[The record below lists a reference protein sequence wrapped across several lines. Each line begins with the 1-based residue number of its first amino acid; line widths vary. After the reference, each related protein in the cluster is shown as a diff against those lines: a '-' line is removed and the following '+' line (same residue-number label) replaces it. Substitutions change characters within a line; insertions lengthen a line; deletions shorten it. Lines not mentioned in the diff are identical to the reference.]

1 MNDKRTE
8 ILMSTKNPRLEVVS
22 SPLFKRVKGQML
34 QAIDIS
40 LFEAQT
46 QTASV
51 SISGSGVSETV
62 NLTPRRDHL
71 FGRVLIPEIENPIK
85 ITASL
90 REPGLNMS
98 EAFELAAKKKWRIHI
113 LHFSHTDTGYT
124 DLPSRVARN
133 HGRFLQE
140 ILEFCRQTDD
150 YPEESKFRWTSE
162 TGYQFLNGWERLNDS
177 EKVEV
182 IQRINEGRIEVAPI
196 YLAHTSELYDHEVL
210 HRTLQHMTRFADE
223 HSIKFTSGMN
233 TDITGLPWGLVKV
246 LAGHGIKYLTT
257 AVNATRGRAPAIPRP
272 VWWEANDG
280 SRVLLYNSDP
290 KNAYIEGATMG
301 FVDGVEKIADRLP
314 RYLERYETDA
324 FPYDVVGFRTA
335 GQNADNA
342 GPVRVVP
349 DIIKEWNELWDFPHA
364 ISSTNGAFMADM
376 DENWGDIIP
385 STRKAWPDW
394 WMDTFGTVARAT
406 AVCRTGHNDLW
417 TGETLA
423 TVGDVFGSDKR
434 YPDEEIDDAL
444 ENLTLGDEVDTCAS
458 GGVSDPDGLQSH
470 GQLHEQQAFNY
481 KGAITAQEV
490 HHLGRTSLFS
500 VLAGEPESVRVF
512 NSASWTRD
520 SIVQLDL
527 PKKFLEGQKPV
538 LLDAAGMRIPLQKIG
553 DAGLDEQFTF
563 LASAIPPLGVK
574 YYSIELTESESDPA
588 SDTFASIESITLEN
602 DYYRIAFHPTGTLK
616 ELYDKELGM
625 NLINNQA
632 DYQFN
637 QLIYEETVGG
647 RPPISFERMMGPKSE
662 RTVDLNF
669 MDYAH
674 WMFPDRFPERDTE
687 FIRTKA
693 ETAEVIKYAQGATYD
708 EITFRSAFGF
718 VTRADNTIRLYHG
731 MKRVDLIL
739 EMDKAEVRDAEAVYL
754 AFPFELKDFKVEMD
768 NAYSFLQPEEGQMP
782 ESSKDWYLAQR
793 FIRLWNKDAEIVWS
807 PLEAPLVQLGDI
819 QTGRWLHNLAME
831 DATIVSWPMNNYWWT
846 NVPASQGGWNYRFAY
861 SLTSSSSRENRKD
874 AFHFGWEHH
883 LPAEAHF
890 ADEAIPGNEMQEGLV
905 DISAPDVILTA
916 LKRQKEGAGVIL
928 RLYEIAGKPHTFE
941 IKWNGPALSAVNL
954 VDGAENKISDI
965 EFRKNSII
973 LEIPNEGILNVQL
986 EMEKK

>member
-1 MNDKRTE
+1 
-8 ILMSTKNPRLEVVS
+8 MSTTNPRLEVVS
-22 SPLFKRVKGQML
+22 SPLFKRVDGKML

-40 LFEAQT
+40 LFEAQYDS
-46 QTASV
+46 ASV
-51 SISGSGVSETV
+51 SLSGSGIFETV
-62 NLTPRRDHL
+62 DLMQRRDHL
-71 FGRVLIPEIENPIK
+71 FGRVLIPEIEND
-85 ITASL
+85 ITVAASL
-90 REPGLNMS
+90 FGTDSNISAEFVLT
-98 EAFELAAKKKWRIHI
+98 AKKKWRIHI

-133 HGRFLQE
+133 HGRFLQQ
-140 ILEFCRQTDD
+140 ILEYCRQTDD

-162 TGYQFLNGWERLNDS
+162 TGYQFLNGWERLTDS

-182 IQRINEGRIEVAPI
+182 IQRIKEGRIEVAPI
-196 YLAHTSELYDHEVL
+196 YLAHTSELYDYEVL

-223 HSIKFTSGMN
+223 HGIKFTSGMN

-314 RYLERYETDA
+314 RYLERYETDE

-342 GPVRVVP
+342 GPVRLVP
-349 DIIKEWNELWDFPHA
+349 DIIKEWNELWDFPQA
-364 ISSTNGAFMADM
+364 ISSTNGAYMADM
-376 DENWGDIIP
+376 DEHWGDIIP

-423 TVGDVFGSDKR
+423 TVADIYGSDKR

-490 HHLGRTSLFS
+490 HSLGRKSLFS
-500 VLAGEPESVRVF
+500 VLAGEPESVNVF
-512 NSASWTRD
+512 NPASWTRN

-527 PKKFLEGQKPV
+527 PKKFLASKIPE
-538 LLDAAGMRIPLQKIG
+538 LLDSAGIRTPLQKIG

-563 LASAIPPLGVK
+563 LAKAIPPLGVK
-574 YYSIELTESESDPA
+574 YYSIELKESDAGPA
-588 SDTFASIESITLEN
+588 SNEFGSIENMTLEN
-602 DYYRIAFHPTGTLK
+602 DYYRISFHPTGTLK
-616 ELYDKELGM
+616 ELFDKELGL
-625 NLINNQA
+625 NLINTES
-632 DYQFN
+632 DHQFN
-637 QLIYEETVGG
+637 QLIYEATVGG
-647 RPPISFERMMGPKSE
+647 RPPVSFDRMIGPKAE

-687 FIRTKA
+687 FIRTSA
-693 ETAEVIKYAQGATYD
+693 ETAEVIKYEQGPIYD

-718 VTRADNTIRLYHG
+718 VTRADNTIRLYHDI
-731 MKRVDLIL
+731 KRVDLIL
-739 EMDKAEVRDAEAVYL
+739 EMDKTEVRDAEAVYL
-754 AFPFELKDFKVEMD
+754 AFPFEMQDFKVEMD

-819 QTGRWLHNLAME
+819 QTGRWLHDLHMDE
-831 DATIVSWPMNNYWWT
+831 ATIVSWPMNNYWWT
-846 NVPASQGGWNYRFAY
+846 NVPASQGGWNFRFAY
-861 SLTSSSSRENRKD
+861 SLTSSRSREDRKD
-874 AFHFGWEHH
+874 AFQFGWEHH
-883 LPAEAHF
+883 MPAEAHF
-890 ADEAIPGNEMQEGLV
+890 SDDAIPGLALQEGLV
-905 DISAPDVILTA
+905 DISSTHVVLTA
-916 LKRQKEGAGVIL
+916 LKRGKDGRGVIL
-928 RLYEIAGKPHTFE
+928 RLYEIAGKSQKFQ

-954 VDGAENKISDI
+954 VDGAENNCSKVEHRD
-965 EFRKNSII
+965 NSFA
-973 LEIPNEGILNVQL
+973 LEIPSEGILNVHL
-986 EMEKK
+986 LMEKE